1 MAKTVR
7 NGVSINMDKVRTL
20 RFTQAGIAFFEDE
33 ATKLLGLKRE
43 NNAGI
48 MQILPFYWSKAAI
61 QTIAVKAALL
71 HEESLSDDDANGLI
85 DTYVE
90 KGGSIDDLG
99 LSMQE
104 ALRMARDPSSLASW
118 KKNLENL
125 RKIQE
130 MQSEAADLET
140 TKAIAEAQKKLAD
153 AQKKSS
159 TTLVKSTDSEL
170 SS

>member
-7 NGVSINMDKVRTL
+7 NGVSVNMDKARTL

-33 ATKLLGLKRE
+33 AIKALGLKRE

-48 MQILPFYWSKAAI
+48 MQILPFYWGKAAT
-61 QTIAVKAALL
+61 QTIAVRAALL
-71 HEESLSDDDANGLI
+71 HEEALSDDEANGLI
-85 DTYVE
+85 DAYAE

-104 ALRMARDPSSLASW
+104 ALRMARDPSSLDYW
-118 KKNLENL
+118 RKNLENL
-125 RKIQE
+125 RAIQK
-130 MQSEAADLET
+130 MQAEAAELET
-140 TKAIAEAQKKLAD
+140 AKTMAEAQKRLTA
-153 AQKKSS
+153 AQKNS
-159 TTLVKSTDSEL
+159 TTLAKSTDSEL